1 MDKLKAHVESEID
14 RVYANKET
22 KERQS
27 VLYKKDDNKSLKGN
41 ADIES
46 LRGKGSAMSLNEDLL
61 GLDTLEVPDQT
72 MPPTAD
78 EDQD

>member
-27 VLYKKDDNKSLKGN
+27 VLFNNNKKDDNK
-41 ADIES
+41 
-46 LRGKGSAMSLNEDLL
+46 
-61 GLDTLEVPDQT
+61 
-72 MPPTAD
+72 
-78 EDQD
+78 